1 MTVKCLGCAN
11 GVITQWIMLENV
23 LVVRTYMLKY
33 SGMKCYCFQIV
44 QKKKKKNQTEI
55 SKCGKV
61 LMIGKSR

>member
-1 MTVKCLGCAN
+1 MTVKSLGCAN

-44 QKKKKKNQTEI
+44 QKKKKKPDRDKQM
-55 SKCGKV
+55 CKV

>member
-44 QKKKKKNQTEI
+44 QKKKKKKPDRDKQMWQSVNDW
-55 SKCGKV
+55 
-61 LMIGKSR
+61 